1 MARAS
6 LAVALFGLALGACAE
21 SSSDAADGKD
31 AGLGGAGGSAGSPSG
46 GSGGAAGS
54 AGAAGAAG
62 ASGAAGAAGTGG
74 TSGAAGSGG
83 APSGG
88 AGGTAGTGGVGG
100 AGGTGGAPVDPC
112 QGKTVSC
119 PSLPPGFAAGS
130 GLSAI
135 ERCAFPIDE
144 GAEKTQFAPLVDA
157 LAKALPNRTVSDLAG
172 DLNRSAVAVSS
183 VPGGPPGVV
192 RAFRWE
198 DAENDKPYWIPQ
210 GISGSADA
218 HASGLVAG
226 RHWVVVSFYYDK
238 ASHPGSTGEKG
249 VRLAFVDVTPSG
261 APKYRFVLLVEPT
274 GTASAPSFKAIPI
287 HAGGIAW
294 FGNLL
299 YVADTFTGFR
309 VFDTSRFLQVA
320 TDQDVIGCSA
330 GTCRA
335 GLYKYVLPQVGT
347 YREASS
353 CAPRFSF
360 VSVDRSSTPPSLIS
374 GEYCSGSSCSAAL
387 SGRLFRWP
395 LDAASGAI
403 GPGRHWPAQAF
414 FGGQVQVQGAGAKD
428 GTFFLSS
435 SAPSGAGGALY
446 RVTPGKSATSK
457 WVDAPED
464 VVIDGPRDL
473 IWSLSEQL
481 SSRVVFAAKLASY
494 PKP

>member
-1 MARAS
+1 MNDKK
-6 LAVALFGLALGACAE
+6 AVLVV
-21 SSSDAADGKD
+21 
-31 AGLGGAGGSAGSPSG
+31 GAGDS
-46 GSGGAAGS
+46 
-54 AGAAGAAG
+54 
-62 ASGAAGAAGTGG
+62 
-74 TSGAAGSGG
+74 
-83 APSGG
+83 
-88 AGGTAGTGGVGG
+88 
-100 AGGTGGAPVDPC
+100 TGGAIARR
-112 QGKTVSC
+112 
-119 PSLPPGFAAGS
+119 FA
-130 GLSAI
+130 
-135 ERCAFPIDE
+135 RE
-144 GAEKTQFAPLVDA
+144 GYIACVTRRNADKLAPLVDG
-157 LAKALPNRTVSDLAG
+157 LAKLLPNKTIGDVLA
-172 DLNRSAVAVSS
+172 DLNRSTVAVTS

-210 GISGSADA
+210 GITGSADA
-218 HASGLVAG
+218 QPSGLVAG
-226 RHWVVVSFYYDK
+226 RHLVVVSFYYDL

-261 APKYRFVLLVEPT
+261 APKYRFVLLVEPS
-274 GTASAPSFKAIPI
+274 GTATAPSFKAIPI

-309 VFDTSRFLQVA
+309 VFDTTRIFQVD
-320 TDQDVIGCSA
+320 TDQDTIGCSA
-330 GTCRA
+330 GKCRA

-360 VSVDRSSTPPSLIS
+360 VSVDRSSSPPSLIS

-387 SGRLFRWP
+387 SGRLFRWS
-395 LDAASGAI
+395 LDSAGAI

-414 FGGQVQVQGAGAKD
+414 YGGQVQVQGAGAKD

-473 IWSLSEQL
+473 IWSLSEKL
-481 SSRVVFAAKLASY
+481 SARVVFAAKLASY
-494 PKP
+494 PTP